1 MGDHYQTLG
10 IQRDANKADI
20 KNAYFRLAHRYH
32 PDHHNH
38 TDAAG
43 RAEAA
48 ARFRQVKR
56 RLRGLLR
63 LLPPRRLRLQPPSL
77 LLLIFEW
84 PQDLFVIVLFE

>member
-38 TDAAG
+38 TDAARPRG
-43 RAEAA
+43 S
-48 ARFRQVKR
+48 R
-56 RLRGLLR
+56 RP
-63 LLPPRRLRLQPPSL
+63 LPPG
-77 LLLIFEW
+77 
-84 PQDLFVIVLFE
+84 